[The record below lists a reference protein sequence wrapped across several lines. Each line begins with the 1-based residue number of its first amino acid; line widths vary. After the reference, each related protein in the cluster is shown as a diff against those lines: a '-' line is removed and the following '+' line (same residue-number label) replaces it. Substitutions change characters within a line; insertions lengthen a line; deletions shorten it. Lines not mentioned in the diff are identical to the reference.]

1 MSNHPDKQETV
12 ILQERY
18 QLGERHH
25 QTHIKVPFVVAE
37 AYEYIMIQFS
47 YGPQIVY
54 TEEAKPY
61 LEQAV
66 LRYFTPEEQTEGN
79 WQNFLPLVNLL
90 TLSVSQEGHYLG
102 CYHHKAATQEI
113 YLSAKTSS
121 LGFERVSP
129 TPGFWELQ
137 ISLHCMLSRKGFAEI
152 CVIGGQQDEVLSH

>member
-47 YGPQIVY
+47 YGPQIVD

-79 WQNFLPLVNLL
+79 WQNFCP
-90 TLSVSQEGHYLG
+90 
-102 CYHHKAATQEI
+102 
-113 YLSAKTSS
+113 
-121 LGFERVSP
+121 
-129 TPGFWELQ
+129 
-137 ISLHCMLSRKGFAEI
+137 
-152 CVIGGQQDEVLSH
+152 